1 MSAATAVSSANA
13 SGAEWRRRLRAALPA
28 LSLAL
33 VIAAIAWLNPRAISY
48 FGFTLMLNLAIP
60 IALATMAQMFVIAGN
75 DLDLSIGTFVG
86 FVCCVAATWL
96 HDTPWL
102 GVLTLIGCV
111 ALYAALGALI
121 YLRNLPSIVVTL
133 GMSFVWQGLAILLL
147 PKPGGKA
154 PGWLLAIMGVKPP
167 FVPFPIVAAVVIAAV
182 GYFGLMRTSY
192 GAILRAS
199 GGNALAIERAGWSL
213 LRAKMTLFALAGV
226 FGVLSG
232 MALVGIT
239 TSADANIGNGYTLL
253 SIAGVILGG
262 GEFVGGVVSPIGAV
276 LGALTMAMAAS
287 PLLTF
292 MHIPPDWQVAANGA
306 ILIIVLAARV
316 AITRKGVG
324 PMTAAFQTLL
334 KRPWIWS
341 FVGAAVVW
349 LAAIVFTGGYGAGG
363 MLTAALSLAVFTV
376 IVGVGQMFVIT
387 LGPGNVDLSLPA
399 NIGLASAVAMKTMGG
414 DDRHGPRR
422 PRRRDRLRACGRP
435 RQLSPDL
442 GVAHPADHRDAVGE
456 LHHPVDRHLLTGA
469 GCRSSRRRASPI
481 SPTLSSRACR
491 CWRS

>member
-1 MSAATAVSSANA
+1 MTSASADSTSSRA
-13 SGAEWRRRLRAALPA
+13 SGADFRRNLRAALPA

-60 IALATMAQMFVIAGN
+60 IVLVTMAQMFVIACN
-75 DLDLSIGTFVG
+75 DLDLSIGAFVG
-86 FVCCVAATWL
+86 FVTCVSATWL
-96 HDTPWL
+96 RDEPWL
-102 GVLTLIGCV
+102 GALTLIGCV

-154 PGWLLAIMGVKPP
+154 PLWLQAIMGVKPP
-167 FVPFPIVAAVVIAAV
+167 FVPFPIVAAALIAAV
-182 GYFGLMRTSY
+182 GWFGIMRTSY
-192 GAILRAS
+192 GAILRGA
-199 GGNALAIERAGWSL
+199 GGNAVAIERAGWSL
-213 LRAKMTLFALAGV
+213 LKVKATLFALAGT

-262 GEFVGGVVSPIGAV
+262 GEFVGGKVSPIGAV

-316 AITRKGVG
+316 LISRSGT
-324 PMTAAFQTLL
+324 
-334 KRPWIWS
+334 
-341 FVGAAVVW
+341 
-349 LAAIVFTGGYGAGG
+349 
-363 MLTAALSLAVFTV
+363 
-376 IVGVGQMFVIT
+376 
-387 LGPGNVDLSLPA
+387 
-399 NIGLASAVAMKTMGG
+399 
-414 DDRHGPRR
+414 DR
-422 PRRRDRLRACGRP
+422 
-435 RQLSPDL
+435 
-442 GVAHPADHRDAVGE
+442 
-456 LHHPVDRHLLTGA
+456 
-469 GCRSSRRRASPI
+469 
-481 SPTLSSRACR
+481 
-491 CWRS
+491 